1 MNGLAERWFGGVTSV
16 WRWLVLLASVAAVG
30 GILVIGLLRLA
41 FELVEANRTEI
52 GQRLTQATG
61 LSLAYTDLQLR
72 VGRHGP
78 EVYLPGLSVVSQEGV
93 TLVTAESGRASLAL
107 LRSAWFG
114 RWEIGRVIL
123 EAPSIKL
130 LIHEDHRVELVG
142 QEGFA
147 GRLEPG
153 PEGSGL
159 DRLPRGV
166 IEVRGATVGVRDLS
180 AGGAVWELT
189 DVDLELQRK
198 GDRVELAGS
207 VDLPERFGRS
217 LDLEATLEGDLAR
230 PQDTAWQVGISA
242 RRVELAGLRQ
252 LLPSGQAYFPTRGLG
267 SLRVE
272 ASGVGG
278 QLAGGMLELDVE
290 DVAWASG
297 GPYESLAY
305 TRVGGRARLSRQPGL
320 WQLQVSGLELS
331 REGARWRPTNLSLE
345 WGLDAAGWQSI
356 GLRAGS
362 LRLENLLPLAALL
375 PGTSGERL
383 LASGLEGMVRDVDLR
398 LQRAGDWPEVSGQL
412 RFARLGFAAVGRA
425 PGVRGLEGSLRGR
438 GPAGLDIELASAA
451 VQLDW
456 PTMWAAPITLTRAS
470 GRLNARSAPLGVQLA
485 LDDAVLGHQQGSAA
499 LRLRAL
505 LRPSDTPLVDLA
517 AQVSLADLGLI
528 REFLP
533 VYRLKPKPLAWLQ
546 EAFPSGSAEARLQL
560 TGPLKGFPYRE
571 GQGLFEAEA
580 NVQGARFVFAPG
592 WQPLEELSAQV
603 RFSGPSLSV
612 SGAQGRI
619 GSTEV
624 REGESWI
631 SDFRTGVITV
641 RAAAAGD
648 AGAVQRVLRDS
659 PLAPKLPA
667 PVKEASVEGRLAGEL
682 VLFIPLREPERR
694 MSTVRAFASGVRVGW
709 PGFAERIEGAT
720 GEVWVRNT
728 EVYAPRLSGRAL
740 GGPLSLSVDTLE
752 RDGRTLTEVVM
763 EGQLLAE
770 RLQPLLPIPE
780 GRALSGGSAW
790 RALLELG
797 RAAAPD
803 AYGGY
808 RLQVASDLQGLGST
822 LPAPLEK
829 SPSARWPLQV
839 TLTSQARD
847 RLGLDLALPGRL
859 DARLAFARTE
869 APWQLERG
877 TLRLGPGR
885 AGSLPL
891 SSGLLL
897 RGRIDRLDVDELTAL
912 RWRKPAKRR
921 FNEVLQSL
929 DLDVGRLKVLGREF
943 ADVSLAMKPTSTSW
957 AIEVD
962 GPAVSGGL
970 RVPYDFRGDEPL
982 TANLDRLHLPEGT
995 AAAGQAADP
1004 AALPGLQFEID
1015 DLRLAGAT
1023 LGRLRLEAVRSG
1035 DGLEFD
1041 RLELRHP
1048 AFEVSGRGSWRGS
1061 AAENRSAFA
1070 GSLDST
1076 DLSGLLRNFSLA
1088 PALESRRTRATADLS
1103 WPGPP
1108 DVDLLARVS
1117 GSASIQLVDGRMKAV
1132 DPGAGR
1138 LLGLLS
1144 LSHIGRRL
1152 TLDFGDVTGEGM
1164 SFDSIKGDFQLRD
1177 GVAHTDNL
1185 TLRGSVADIGIAGDT
1200 NLRERSYDQTAV
1212 VTGDLG
1218 ASLGVA
1224 GTLAGGPAVGAAL
1237 LLFSQIFKEPLKG
1250 VARGYYR
1257 ITGPW
1262 QEPEVRKVDAEDMEA
1277 AARRSAGGS
1286 SGE

>member
-1 MNGLAERWFGGVTSV
+1 MNGKAARWFAGLTSF

-30 GILVIGLLRLA
+30 GILLIGLMRLG
-41 FELVEANRTEI
+41 FELVEANREEI
-52 GQRLTQATG
+52 GELLTRATG
-61 LSLAYTDLQLR
+61 LSLSYTDLQLR

-78 EVYLPGLSVVSQEGV
+78 EVFLPGLALVSPEGV

-123 EAPSIKL
+123 QAPTIKL

-142 QEGFA
+142 QEGFTGRIEA
-147 GRLEPG
+147 GPD
-153 PEGSGL
+153 GSGL
-159 DRLPRGV
+159 DRLPRGI

-198 GDRVELAGS
+198 GDRIELSGS
-207 VDLPERFGRS
+207 VKLPERFGRS
-217 LDLEATLEGDLAR
+217 LGLEATLEGDLAS
-230 PQDTAWQVGISA
+230 PGATEWQVGISA
-242 RRVELAGLRQ
+242 QRVELAGVRQ
-252 LLPSGQAYFPTRGLG
+252 LLPTGQDYFPTRGLG

-272 ASGVGG
+272 ASGIGTELLGG
-278 QLAGGMLELDVE
+278 VLELDVE
-290 DVAWASG
+290 EVAWASG

-305 TRVGGRARLSRQPGL
+305 TRVGGRAKLSRQPGL

-331 REGARWRPTNLSLE
+331 REGARWRPTDLSLE
-345 WGLDAAGWQSI
+345 WRFDATGWQSI

-362 LRLENLLPLAALL
+362 LRLENLRPLAVLL
-375 PGTSGERL
+375 PGESGKQL
-383 LASGLEGMVRDVDLR
+383 LASGLEGMLRDVDLSI
-398 LQRAGDWPEVSGQL
+398 LRADDWPEVQGRL
-412 RFARLGFAAVGRA
+412 RFARLGFAPMGRA
-425 PGVRGLEGSLRGR
+425 PGVHGLEGSVLAR
-438 GPAGLDIELASAA
+438 GPEGVNIDLASGA
-451 VQLDW
+451 VALDW
-456 PTMWAAPITLTRAS
+456 PAMWAAPVTLTRAS
-470 GRLNARSAPLGVQLA
+470 GRLSARPVPLGVQLA
-485 LDDAVLGHQQGSAA
+485 LDDAVLGHQQGSAT

-517 AQVSLADLGLI
+517 AQLSVADLDLI
-528 REFLP
+528 RGFLP
-533 VYRLKPKPLAWLQ
+533 VYRLKPRSLAWLQ
-546 EAFPSGSAEARLQL
+546 QAFPSGRAEARLQL
-560 TGPLKGFPYRE
+560 TGPLRGFPYRE

-580 NVQGARFVFAPG
+580 SVEGARFVFAPG

-612 SGAQGRI
+612 SAAQGRI

-624 REGESWI
+624 RDGESWI
-631 SDFRTGVITV
+631 SDLRSGVITV

-648 AGAVQRVLRDS
+648 AGAVQGLLRDS
-659 PLAPKLPA
+659 PLAAKLPA

-694 MSTVRAFASGVRVGW
+694 VSTVRAFASGVRVGW
-709 PGFAERIEGAT
+709 PGFPERIEGAT

-740 GGPLSLSVDTLE
+740 GGPLNLSVDTLE
-752 RDGRTLTEVVM
+752 RDGNMLTEVVM
-763 EGQLLAE
+763 EGQMLAE
-770 RLQPLLPIPE
+770 RLQPLLPMPE
-780 GRALSGGSAW
+780 GRTLSGGSAW
-790 RALLELG
+790 RALLRLG
-797 RAAAPD
+797 RAARPD
-803 AYGGY
+803 AFGGY
-808 RLQVASDLQGLGST
+808 RLEVASDLQGLGST

-829 SPSARWPLQV
+829 SRAARWPLQV
-839 TLTSQARD
+839 TLTSEVRD

-859 DARLAFARTE
+859 EARLAWARTE
-869 APWQLERG
+869 APWRLERG

-897 RGRIDRLDVDELTAL
+897 RGRVDRLDVDELAAL
-912 RWRKPAKRR
+912 RWRTPAKRR

-929 DLDVGRLKVLGREF
+929 DLDVGRLRVLGREF
-943 ADVSLAMKPTSTSW
+943 ADVNLAMKPTSTSW

-982 TANLDRLHLPEGT
+982 TAKLDRLHLPERT
-995 AAAGQAADP
+995 AAAGQSADP
-1004 AALPGLQFEID
+1004 AALPGLQVEID
-1015 DLRLAGAT
+1015 ELHLSST
-1023 LGRLRLEAVRSG
+1023 NLGRLRLEAVRSG
-1035 DGLEFD
+1035 DGLEFG

-1048 AFEVSGRGSWRGS
+1048 AFEVGGRGSWRGT
-1061 AAENRSAFA
+1061 ATDNRSAFA
-1070 GSLDST
+1070 GSLDSA

-1088 PALESRRTRATADLS
+1088 PALEARRTRATVDLT

-1108 DVDLLARVS
+1108 DVDLMARVS
-1117 GSASIQLVDGRMKAV
+1117 GLASIQLVDGRMKAV

-1185 TLRGSVADIGIAGDT
+1185 ALRGSVADIGIAGDT
-1200 NLRERSYDQTAV
+1200 NLRDRSYDQTAV

-1262 QEPEVRKVDAEDMEA
+1262 QEPEVRKVNAEELEA
-1277 AARRSAGGS
+1277 AAQRSSGGS